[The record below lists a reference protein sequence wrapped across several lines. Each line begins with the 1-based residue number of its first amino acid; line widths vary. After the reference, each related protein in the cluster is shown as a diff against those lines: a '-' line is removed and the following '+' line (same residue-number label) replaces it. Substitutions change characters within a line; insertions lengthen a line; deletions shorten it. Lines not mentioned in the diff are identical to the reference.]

1 MARNNRNN
9 RNIAQDVP
17 AQDAPVEIAAQDV
30 PVQDAPVQDA
40 VPEAPAPTDAPVVAG
55 PAVPKV
61 APRDVARSINF
72 GRGLV
77 PADAAPA
84 PAGVVKTAKGTNLSK
99 AKVYGYDN
107 GVAGGKVPVHAVIA
121 IVPGC
126 KDPAGVTVEQWA
138 LLQTFAGKT
147 VTAAYDAQVASR
159 SVRRAYRAGAIR
171 FVGA

>member
-9 RNIAQDVP
+9 RNIAPVEEII
-17 AQDAPVEIAAQDV
+17 AQDAAPVETTDQTI
-30 PVQDAPVQDA
+30 PEAPA
-40 VPEAPAPTDAPVVAG
+40 EEIPEAPAPTDAPVAG

-72 GRGLV
+72 GRSMV

-107 GVAGGKVPVHAVIA
+107 GAAGGKVPTHAIIA
-121 IVPGC
+121 LVPGA
-126 KDPAGVTVEQWA
+126 KDPAGVTAEQWA
-138 LLQTFAGKT
+138 LLQKFAGKT
-147 VTAAYDAQVASR
+147 VTVAYDNQVASR